1 MADLVITP
9 ATCRAARALLDWS
22 RETLAKA
29 SHVGTRTLVDF
40 ERGAREPHYATLE
53 ALRRALE
60 TAGVQFRD
68 DAAGRCLER
77 AASRRAPNGC
87 GGRPHPQELQRPAD
101 VAAVK
106 MFVEAVLSRQ

>member
-1 MADLVITP
+1 MADSVITP

-68 DAAGRCLER
+68 DAEGVALGAGRRAVRPTDAVVDLVRKLE
-77 AASRRAPNGC
+77 
-87 GGRPHPQELQRPAD
+87 RPAD
-101 VAAVK
+101 IAAAK
-106 MFVEAVLSRQ
+106 MILESILSRP

>member
-1 MADLVITP
+1 MADALITP

-29 SHVGTRTLVDF
+29 SHVGLRTLVDF

-60 TAGVQFRD
+60 AAGVQFRD
-68 DAAGRCLER
+68 DAAGVALGAGRR
-77 AASRRAPNGC
+77 AARPTDEVVDLVRRL
-87 GGRPHPQELQRPAD
+87 ERPAD
-101 VAAVK
+101 IAAVK
-106 MFVEAVLSRQ
+106 MFTEAMLSRR

>member
-1 MADLVITP
+1 MADSLITP

-29 SHVGTRTLVDF
+29 SHVGLRTLVDF

-60 TAGVQFRD
+60 AAGVQFRD
-68 DAAGRCLER
+68 DPVG
-77 AASRRAPNGC
+77 
-87 GGRPHPQELQRPAD
+87 GGRRPPRPTDELINIIRRLERPAD
-101 VAAVK
+101 IAAVK
-106 MFVEAVLSRQ
+106 MFTEAMLSRR

>member
-1 MADLVITP
+1 MADSVINP

-68 DAAGRCLER
+68 DAAGVAWKARGVAPRLTDELVDLVRHLE
-77 AASRRAPNGC
+77 
-87 GGRPHPQELQRPAD
+87 RPAD
-101 VAAVK
+101 IAAVK
-106 MFVEAVLSRQ
+106 LFVEAMLSRR